1 MNLRECFIIVF
12 QGYDT
17 NMTNWIFYK
26 INMTVERLNEISI
39 FQSLNVHR
47 EAIQPFG
54 FNNLAV
60 TNLRL
65 SSKKQIK
72 QFLCH

>member
-1 MNLRECFIIVF
+1 
-12 QGYDT
+12 
-17 NMTNWIFYK
+17 
-26 INMTVERLNEISI
+26 MTVERLNEISI